1 MSWDEVVRKQVK
13 NDYCTRLYSS
23 VERLAKAHRIP
34 QDTLWKWIREDHW
47 REARHLVDKNE

>member
-34 QDTLWKWIREDHW
+34 QDTLWKWILEDHW